1 MFLHI
6 WNQVANNLAT
16 HARKNLA
23 FVERGAVPVRVIAEG
38 PAPLPLQ
45 EEDSVVVGVFG
56 NDNYITNDRAR
67 REVELVRQHLKEARG
82 IEVGFGLSQD
92 GYTWAMVVRPVEQH
106 YQTEA
111 GKAFQK
117 AMLKAILDEAVNAAW
132 QNASTR

>member
-1 MFLHI
+1 MFPHV

-23 FVERGAVPVRVIAEG
+23 FVERGAVPVRVVAEG
-38 PAPLPLQ
+38 PVAGQLD
-45 EEDSVVVGVFG
+45 EDESVVVGVFG

-67 REVELVRQHLKEARG
+67 REVELVRQHLQDARG

-106 YQTEA
+106 YHTEA

-117 AMLKAILDEAVNAAW
+117 AMLKAILDEAVNSAW